1 MPAPVA
7 SGWSGRRVG
16 LAPTGKAPP
25 FHGARGWRWFDF
37 AMRPLFGEDR
47 RVIAIV
53 PEAVETTDR
62 HRTEEVLRQSQK
74 MDAVGKLTGGIAH
87 DFNNLLTAVIGN
99 LDLMNA
105 RLVGGRISELDRYV
119 AAALAAADRAASL
132 THRLLSFSRQHP
144 LDPKPTNLN
153 GLTAGMEDLIHRT
166 VGPEI
171 QVEVAGAGGLWTT
184 LIDQNQFENALLNL
198 CINARDAMPRG
209 SRLTIETANTGLDDR
224 AARQRDPARGS
235 IRLCIR
241 HRYG

>member
-1 MPAPVA
+1 
-7 SGWSGRRVG
+7 
-16 LAPTGKAPP
+16 
-25 FHGARGWRWFDF
+25 
-37 AMRPLFGEDR
+37 
-47 RVIAIV
+47 
-53 PEAVETTDR
+53 
-62 HRTEEVLRQSQK
+62 
-74 MDAVGKLTGGIAH
+74 
-87 DFNNLLTAVIGN
+87 
-99 LDLMNA
+99 
-105 RLVGGRISELDRYV
+105 
-119 AAALAAADRAASL
+119 
-132 THRLLSFSRQHP
+132 
-144 LDPKPTNLN
+144 
-153 GLTAGMEDLIHRT
+153 MEDLIHLT